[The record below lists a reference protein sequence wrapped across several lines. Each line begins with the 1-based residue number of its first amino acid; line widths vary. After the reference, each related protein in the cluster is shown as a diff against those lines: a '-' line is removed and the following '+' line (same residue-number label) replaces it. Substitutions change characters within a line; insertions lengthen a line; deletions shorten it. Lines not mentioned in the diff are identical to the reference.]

1 MRPTR
6 TDSRQAIGRGSPA
19 SSVAFFMCVFLVS
32 ICNCQQAPAQNSSAP
47 LPQGDGKPVGSEAAP
62 STPIDEVKAY
72 LWSVYQRSKTKTDS
86 HGDFTWKDGAAA
98 ARAGMP
104 LEDYVIGGMDP
115 DFREQLFA
123 MGHAMDAAKIDWTI
137 LSGFRDDYR
146 QSLAAGLKARV
157 DNSFHGGSAATGGY
171 GHGCAADLASSDGL
185 SNDQVW
191 TWLDRHGL
199 QFGLSRAIRQ
209 IDPPHVLPSKGWH
222 ESAARLRN
230 ERLGIR
236 PEPALAAAPK
246 VDEPIPPSAAGGPP
260 GAALSEDQYNCA
272 RPKVVE
278 DAAASAAHGE
288 KVGAKSKDAKP
299 KDAKPKDAKAKEAKP
314 KEKTAGGVN
323 IHRESLPH

>member
-1 MRPTR
+1 
-6 TDSRQAIGRGSPA
+6 
-19 SSVAFFMCVFLVS
+19 MCVFIVS
-32 ICNCQQAPAQNSSAP
+32 IFHCEQAPAQGSSVP
-47 LPQGDGKPVGSEAAP
+47 LPQGDAKPIRSETAR
-62 STPIDEVKAY
+62 STQIDEVKEY

-104 LEDYVIGGMDP
+104 LEEYVIGGMDA

-185 SNDQVW
+185 SNDKVW
-191 TWLDRHGL
+191 SWLDRFGL
-199 QFGLSRAIRQ
+199 QFGLSRAIRK

-222 ESAARLRN
+222 ESAAKLRN

-236 PEPALAAAPK
+236 PEPAMAAAPK
-246 VDEPIPPSAAGGPP
+246 VDAPIPPSAADGPP
-260 GAALSEDQYNCA
+260 GAVLIEDQYNCT

-288 KVGAKSKDAKP
+288 KAGAKAKDAKP
-299 KDAKPKDAKAKEAKP
+299 KVAKP
-314 KEKTAGGVN
+314 KEGAGGGVTA
-323 IHRESLPH
+323 HRGNPPH